1 MFSSFGNIFSSIKP
15 RQTEAADTRL
25 NIRHHDPE
33 QQGKHGKKNE
43 RETPLPETMDN
54 ATVSVEALRL
64 FLINFLRELE
74 HEAGEHKTI
83 SAQTPDPAAPL
94 RTEPDTAAARAA
106 SAYRASVIKTHDT
119 APPEIHERPL
129 HASPNISAV
138 HKLITDLSRLSATGI
153 EELTIE
159 RGQTFLDSLITAVKN
174 AQR

>member
-1 MFSSFGNIFSSIKP
+1 MFSSFGNIFIQKP

-33 QQGKHGKKNE
+33 QQSKHGKKNE
-43 RETPLPETMDN
+43 RETALPETMDS

-74 HEAGEHKTI
+74 YEAGEQKTI
-83 SAQTPDPAAPL
+83 NTQSPDPADHMRA
-94 RTEPDTAAARAA
+94 ESGTAAARAA
-106 SAYRASVIKTHDT
+106 SAYRAAAIKTHDT
-119 APPEIHERPL
+119 PPPEIHEHPL
-129 HASPNISAV
+129 YASSKISAV

-159 RGQTFLDSLITAVKN
+159 RGETFLDSLVTAVKN